1 MKTRIKNPFLLPT
14 LTTALALI
22 LAGQVTAQTFTTLHS
37 FTALASDTNSDGVN
51 PCAGLI
57 LSGNTLYGTAL
68 EGGSWGNGTIF
79 KVNADGTG
87 FTNLHSFTAR
97 HAPYHTNSDGA
108 NPGAGLILSGN
119 TLYGTAYGGGS
130 WGNGT
135 IFKVNTNGTG
145 FTNLYSFTALDIA
158 TDTTNSDG
166 AWPYDG
172 LILSGNTLYG
182 TAYGGGSSGNGTV
195 FAVNTNG
202 TGFTNLHS
210 FTALASNTNSDGVGP
225 YAGLILSGNTLYGT
239 ASAGGSSGNGTVFAV
254 NTNGTGFTN
263 LYSFTALDIATD
275 TTNSDGVGPYAGL
288 ILSGN
293 TLYGTASAGG
303 SSGNGTVFA
312 VNTNGTGFTNLH
324 SFTALDIAT
333 DTTNSDGAN
342 PCAGLILSGNT
353 LYGTADRGGSSGNGT
368 VFKVN
373 TDGTGFTNLHSFTAL
388 ASNTNSDGANPYA
401 GLILSGNTL
410 YGTAQYGGSSGEGTV
425 FALSLVPSLGIAVTG
440 NQVVLSWPT
449 WARNYGLQTTTNL
462 VSAAFWTTVSP
473 GPVVVNG
480 QNVVTNPISGT
491 QKFYRLIQ

>member
-210 FTALASNTNSDGVGP
+210 FTAL
-225 YAGLILSGNTLYGT
+225 
-239 ASAGGSSGNGTVFAV
+239 
-254 NTNGTGFTN
+254 
-263 LYSFTALDIATD
+263 
-275 TTNSDGVGPYAGL
+275 
-288 ILSGN
+288 
-293 TLYGTASAGG
+293 
-303 SSGNGTVFA
+303 
-312 VNTNGTGFTNLH
+312 
-324 SFTALDIAT
+324 DIAT

>member
-1 MKTRIKNPFLLPT
+1 MKTRIRNPFLLPT

-37 FTALASDTNSDGVN
+37 FTALASDTNSDGAN

-57 LSGNTLYGTAL
+57 LSGNTLYGAADR
-68 EGGSWGNGTIF
+68 GGSSGNGTVF
-79 KVNADGTG
+79 KVNTDGTG

-108 NPGAGLILSGN
+108 NPCAGLILSGN
-119 TLYGTAYGGGS
+119 TLYGTALEGGS
-130 WGNGT
+130 SGNGT

-145 FTNLYSFTALDIA
+145 FTTLYSFTALDIA

-182 TAYGGGSSGNGTV
+182 TAYGGGTSGNGTV

-210 FTALASNTNSDGVGP
+210 FTALASTTNSDGVGP
-225 YAGLILSGNTLYGT
+225 YAGLILSGSNTLYGT

-275 TTNSDGVGPYAGL
+275 TTNSDG
-288 ILSGN
+288 
-293 TLYGTASAGG
+293 
-303 SSGNGTVFA
+303 
-312 VNTNGTGFTNLH
+312 
-324 SFTALDIAT
+324 
-333 DTTNSDGAN
+333 AN

-353 LYGTADRGGSSGNGT
+353 LYGAADRGGSSGNGT
-368 VFKVN
+368 ILKVN
-373 TDGTGFTNLHSFTAL
+373 TDGTGFTTLHSFTAL

-410 YGTAQYGGSSGEGTV
+410 YGTAQYGGSSGNGTV
-425 FALSLVPSLGIAVTG
+425 FALSLVPSLGIAVTD

-491 QKFYRLIQ
+491 QHFYRLIQ

>member
-275 TTNSDGVGPYAGL
+275 TTNSDG
-288 ILSGN
+288 
-293 TLYGTASAGG
+293 
-303 SSGNGTVFA
+303 
-312 VNTNGTGFTNLH
+312 
-324 SFTALDIAT
+324 
-333 DTTNSDGAN
+333 AN